1 MRATVLDLRYRM
13 NDVLKALRRNEE
25 VQVYY
30 HGHMEGVIV
39 PVAPQKKM
47 RVKDHPFFGMY
58 KNETESVEE
67 TMKKLR
73 KPRYEDI

>member
-1 MRATVLDLRYRM
+1 MKATVLDLRYRM

-30 HGHMEGVIV
+30 HGHIEGVIM
-39 PVAPQKKM
+39 PIAAHAKKH
-47 RVKDHPFFGMY
+47 VKDHPLFGMY
-58 KNETESVEE
+58 KNHTESVEE

-73 KPRYEDI
+73 KPRYEDL